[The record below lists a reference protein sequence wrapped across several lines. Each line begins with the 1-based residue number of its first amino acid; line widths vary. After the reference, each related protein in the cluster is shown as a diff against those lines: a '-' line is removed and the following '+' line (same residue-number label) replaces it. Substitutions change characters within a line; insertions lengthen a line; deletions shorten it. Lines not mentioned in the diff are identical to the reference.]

1 MDTLDSLRKEMYN
14 KLCDKCKKLA
24 DKKTPGQTYCQKCQA
39 TLLEDKDFQKR
50 LVAVMTDRNV
60 K

>member
-1 MDTLDSLRKEMYN
+1 MYN

-39 TLLEDKDFQKR
+39 VLLNDKDFQKR
-50 LVAVMTDRNV
+50 LVAVMTKKER
-60 K
+60 